1 MSIIIQIA
9 VVLFSL
15 SVHESAHAWAA
26 DKLGD
31 PTSRLQGRITLN
43 PIPHIDIVGTILLP
57 LVLAIT
63 GQPIF
68 GWAKPVI
75 VNPYNLR
82 NHLKDGMFIAAAGP
96 FSNLVT
102 ATVGIII
109 FLLFKAIILKSI
121 LFSFLVISLIFVNI
135 ILAVFNLIPV
145 PPLDGSRI
153 LKGMLRGDA
162 LQNFQKIEPY
172 GFIILIVILYAGV
185 LDYIARPILNL
196 VQGILF

>member
-1 MSIIIQIA
+1 MSIIIQVA
-9 VVLFSL
+9 VILFSL

-26 DKLGD
+26 EKFGD
-31 PTSRLQGRITLN
+31 PTGRLQGRITLN

-57 LVLAIT
+57 VILAVT

-68 GWAKPVI
+68 GWAKPVM

-96 FSNLVT
+96 ISNLIT
-102 ATVGIII
+102 ASAGIII
-109 FLLFKAIILKSI
+109 FLLFKSLLLRSM

-135 ILAVFNLIPV
+135 ILAIFNLIPV

-153 LKGMLRGDA
+153 LKGLLKGDA
-162 LQNFQKIEPY
+162 LQSFQKIEPF